1 MSQNVNSTSPILPT
15 ARKSRRSSQR
25 NRPVLVSSK
34 SPGAQESQESQVGM
48 LEPEI
53 SEGPVRTE
61 PLEEEAV
68 STETP
73 AMPGKARRAPRL
85 PSFFSK
91 VEKTQEEP
99 ETSQEVVV
107 QARLARAKKA
117 TSKAEVTSAE
127 SEKKED
133 DKKSATGANRAAAT
147 KRPEPLFK
155 TRHLIGMGAY
165 LIGAEFLLPLEGQ
178 YFRQWGIDDPRHPL
192 TTIFNIPIVPSLLL
206 NLATLVVFLIVL
218 VKLDLLPT
226 SLAGRSAA
234 AARAQQQKR
243 EQGTTVE
250 KQPQPTMRQGVK
262 GEDDDLYQAY
272 RSNQRKEKKR

>member
-1 MSQNVNSTSPILPT
+1 MSQNANSTSPILPT

-25 NRPVLVSSK
+25 NRPVLVSSR
-34 SPGAQESQESQVGM
+34 SQETQESQENQVGT

-53 SEGPVRTE
+53 SEGPVRA
-61 PLEEEAV
+61 EEAAP
-68 STETP
+68 TETSV
-73 AMPGKARRAPRL
+73 MPVKARRAPRL

-117 TSKAEVTSAE
+117 TSKAEVTSAT

-133 DKKSATGANRAAAT
+133 DKKSAAGANRAATT

-178 YFRQWGIDDPRHPL
+178 YFRQWGFDDPHHPL
-192 TTIFNIPIVPSLLL
+192 TSIFNIPIVPSLLL
-206 NLATLVVFLIVL
+206 NLATLIVFLIVL

-243 EQGTTVE
+243 EQGTAVE

>member
-1 MSQNVNSTSPILPT
+1 MSQNANSTSPILPT

-25 NRPVLVSSK
+25 NRPVLVSSRLL
-34 SPGAQESQESQVGM
+34 GTQESQESQVGT

-53 SEGPVRTE
+53 SKGSVRTE
-61 PLEEEAV
+61 PLAEEAV
-68 STETP
+68 PTEIP
-73 AMPGKARRAPRL
+73 AMPVKARRAPRL

-117 TSKAEVTSAE
+117 TSKAEVTSAA

-133 DKKSATGANRAAAT
+133 DKKSAAGANRAAAT

-155 TRHLIGMGAY
+155 TRHLIGMGIY
-165 LIGAEFLLPLEGQ
+165 LIGAEFLLPQETIL
-178 YFRQWGIDDPRHPL
+178 FRQYKLEQTLGQFPFI
-192 TTIFNIPIVPSLLL
+192 NIPITTSLLL
-206 NLATLVVFLIVL
+206 NLATLILFLIVL
-218 VKLDLLPT
+218 VKLNLLPT

-243 EQGTTVE
+243 EQGTAVE